1 MNELPHIKVID
12 NDYFDVFANKPYSEE
27 FLNRLCD
34 KFLSQRK
41 KILDFFDLS
50 NYSKVRINLFD
61 DIDKLNAFSS
71 KYIDISPYHRGDC
84 CGDMINYFCD
94 DESLKDEAKTGY
106 IIASIA
112 HEFVHMVYHDTICG
126 VSCVWL
132 EEGLTT
138 YLSEQK
144 GFIERSLERYKEFL
158 ERLLYEKEVPKLE
171 FLHKRGGK
179 YGEFVDT
186 ETNKYDGY
194 NFSYALVRFLCE
206 AKGKEYGNQMINSN
220 ILLENEEKILMKEFH
235 KYAVNILKS

>member
-41 KILDFFDLS
+41 KILDFFCLS

-132 EEGLTT
+132 EEGLAT

-206 AKGKEYGNQMINSN
+206 AKGKEYVNQMINSN